1 MLSYYEGLYDSNNIS
16 YGQFGFGAL
25 PFYNAGF
32 TRKENKYVA
41 NLINNSPPVF
51 NVPGEVVFGSDIS
64 GIKGFFATVK
74 IKTDDI
80 TEVGGEKELF
90 AVGTTFKQNNGY

>member
-1 MLSYYEGLYDSNNIS
+1 M
-16 YGQFGFGAL
+16 
-25 PFYNAGF
+25 
-32 TRKENKYVA
+32 
-41 NLINNSPPVF
+41 
-51 NVPGEVVFGSDIS
+51 FGSDIS